1 MDYCLKVAL
10 DIAFISLR
18 YPFDAIDFECKMR
31 TIIQEFNPH
40 VASVMALWDS
50 L

>member
-1 MDYCLKVAL
+1 MDHCLKVAL

-18 YPFDAIDFECKMR
+18 YPLDAIDFECKMR
-31 TIIQEFNPH
+31 NIIQVVNPQ
-40 VASVMALWDS
+40 VASVIALWDS